1 MAIYGIGAY
10 YYDEDVSG
18 EFLSKGVA
26 CVGWDYSDAPSL
38 HRILKQITVGDLI
51 YIKSH
56 PPDTGLRIKAVG
68 IVVDAEVKK
77 VKNLGMGVKV
87 KWIWQGDEFI
97 GKIDDKYNVRNITLY
112 EEFNPDVQK
121 KVIQLILKRMK
132 P

>member
-1 MAIYGIGAY
+1 MSS
-10 YYDEDVSG
+10 D
-18 EFLSKGVA
+18 FLSKGVA
-26 CVGWDYSDAPSL
+26 CVGWDPTDAPSL

-56 PPDTGLRIKAVG
+56 PPDAGLRIKAVG
-68 IVVDAEVKK
+68 IVVDAEVKN
-77 VKNLGMGVKV
+77 VKNLGMGVQV
-87 KWIWQGDEFI
+87 KWIWRGDEFI

-121 KVIQLILKRMK
+121 RVIRLILKQMK